1 MKIVPYGTILD
12 DYQQATKEQ
21 VLNNRDWL
29 VDNMGN
35 WDVISFATGT
45 VSSSKH
51 CLLSSKKTD
60 CVLD

>member
-1 MKIVPYGTILD
+1 MKIVPYGTTEP

-35 WDVISFATGT
+35 WDIISFATGT